1 MFDLSIVIPTCNR
14 AELLRRNLA
23 SLRDVRCS
31 FEVIV
36 VDGAS
41 EDGTAHV
48 LADAG
53 RDFGDRLKVI
63 REEQRQGFVR
73 AANKGFR
80 AAAGRNM
87 IWLNDDA
94 LALPGTLDEAVRQ
107 IDLSSPEVAFLA
119 MFHRFASERN
129 SAAEVV
135 HEGQDFSSVPCPRN
149 ALCEFPDWT
158 EGDVSTAR
166 IF

>member
-14 AELLRRNLA
+14 AQLLRRNLA

-41 EDGTAHV
+41 EDGTAQV

-107 IDLSSPEVAFLA
+107 IDLASNVIRLPRLFTTAGPFVCAMSVERFMQISPSDGGRRINSSDILTSGSTFT
-119 MFHRFASERN
+119 
-129 SAAEVV
+129 
-135 HEGQDFSSVPCPRN
+135 GQTPICR
-149 ALCEFPDWT
+149 
-158 EGDVSTAR
+158 
-166 IF
+166 